1 MISGMHLAS
10 GPYRVGDLWGNR
22 FKITIRRIRFAH
34 IHVSDNRTASASPSE
49 PSSSSST
56 SFNSSSRPVNV
67 SVNVSPRAHIEGCVR
82 RIAHTGFPNFFGSQR
97 MGYQESQTH
106 DFGQV
111 QTMDPILN
119 VGAPLGPSVGKMLLL
134 GRYRDA
140 VDAIIL
146 GAVRYDPSLGAG
158 TGTWMR
164 TGALQNARSMYARGV
179 EAGVVLNSMPRAA
192 VKERI
197 LLKAMVRFGWGVAE
211 RHSRAAPCIPGI
223 PGVPCRGFTKLDH
236 GDDQRADENEN
247 YRRNSNSDTSSDTN
261 SNSSSVKEEQ
271 ERERERESKDDE
283 IASRVIAQLP
293 YSTRS
298 LWVSSYQSWLWNNV
312 ASYRLMSSSN
322 AADANTASGEGS
334 NTQTQSRTDS
344 SGGSVGSRENR
355 GSEGSGTC
363 ADSCESRGNCDV
375 APITDEDRS
384 AVAAVEGLQAMVGD
398 LVHYSSLS
406 SLSLPLPFLSQHT
419 DPPIGPDQSNCASAS
434 ISDHD
439 LIRKRQGHD
448 DTLPL
453 PLPPS
458 DDPVICLTVTHISSL
473 STAQRGYLF
482 RHSVLLPL
490 FGKRILFPEN
500 ATGRYCSDFHVYCP
514 DRPIVNQDLF
524 SFPILNSYLK
534 LIFLLLTLH
543 S

>member
-10 GPYRVGDLWGNR
+10 GPFRVGDLWGNR
-22 FKITIRRIRFAH
+22 FKITIRCIRFAH

-67 SVNVSPRAHIEGCVR
+67 SVKVSPTAHIEGCVR

-97 MGYQESQTH
+97 MGYQESQIL
-106 DFGQV
+106 DLGQG
-111 QTMDPILN
+111 QTLDPILN

-146 GAVRYDPSLGAG
+146 GAVRYNPSLGAG
-158 TGTWMR
+158 TGTWMG
-164 TGALQNARSMYARGV
+164 TSPLQNARSMYARGV
-179 EAGVVLNSMPRAA
+179 EASVVLSSMPRAA

-211 RHSRAAPCIPGI
+211 RHSRAAPGI
-223 PGVPCRGFTKLDH
+223 PGVPCRGVTGLDH
-236 GDDQRADENEN
+236 GDDQSADNDN
-247 YRRNSNSDTSSDTN
+247 YWRNSNSDTSGDTERN
-261 SNSSSVKEEQ
+261 SNCVKEEQ
-271 ERERERESKDDE
+271 ERERKRERKRERERERESKDDE

-312 ASYRLMSSSN
+312 ASHRLMISSN
-322 AADANTASGEGS
+322 ATDANPFSGERS
-334 NTQTQSRTDS
+334 NTQTQTRTDS
-344 SGGSVGSRENR
+344 SGGSGGSRENG
-355 GSEGSGTC
+355 GSKGSGTC
-363 ADSCESRGNCDV
+363 ADSSESSGNCDE
-375 APITDEDRS
+375 ASISDWDRS

-398 LVHYSSLS
+398 LVHSSSLAYLA
-406 SLSLPLPFLSQHT
+406 LSLPLLSQHT
-419 DPPIGPDQSNCASAS
+419 DPPVGPDQSNCASAS

-439 LIRKRQGHD
+439 LNRTRHGHN

-453 PLPPS
+453 PLSPS
-458 DDPVICLTVTHISSL
+458 DDPVIYLTVSHISSL
-473 STAQRGYLF
+473 SAAQRGYLF

-490 FGKRILFPEN
+490 FGKRILLPEN
-500 ATGRYCSDFHVYCP
+500 STGRFCSDFHVYCP
-514 DRPIVNQDLF
+514 DHPIVKTCFYFLF
-524 SFPILNSYLK
+524 LICILN
-534 LIFLLLTLH
+534 
-543 S
+543 